1 MENAV
6 TIESLMIENAALKAQ
21 LSEANQKL
29 SWLMEQLSSSRR
41 KQYGISSEKTIY
53 DSKNVQLT
61 YEMEEPQGLIVVH
74 GEGQEPE
81 IQEAPS
87 RSRPK
92 KRGEMSTR
100 LPADMP
106 VEVIECVL
114 PEGEMVNGNGERLH
128 PIGKELVRRE
138 LKITPAKA
146 TIVEIW
152 RTSYTSRESELNA
165 EVVPVIKAPL
175 PPQLIKGSMC
185 APETAAHI
193 IYQKC
198 VMGAPI
204 YRQWQDWKRQGVPIE
219 KQTMANWVI
228 RCSEEYFEPIYE
240 KLRSRLL
247 AGGLIHSD
255 GTTFQV
261 LREPGKA
268 PQSES
273 CMWQY
278 RTGADAASPIVLFD
292 YQPDKSQ
299 TRPKDFLGGFRG
311 YLTTDGSQSY
321 RGLPEGIVLTGCFAH
336 ARSKFS
342 DALRGLEEDKR
353 AGSLAL
359 AGKEY
364 CEKIFDIERDIKD
377 KPFEER
383 REIRGR
389 EATPVLDGFHAWLK
403 SVEPHVSTKSKIGKA
418 VGYALNQW
426 EYLTRYLLD
435 GRIECSNNLAERSFK
450 TLVINRKNF
459 LFATSVAGGRATA
472 VLHSI
477 TETAKES
484 RLDPYKYM
492 AHVLLTAAGANAR
505 EDAGLLEKLMPE
517 NAPDSCRCAPPAPG
531 REA

>member
-1 MENAV
+1 MENTV

-29 SWLMEQLSSSRR
+29 SWLMEQLSSSHR

-53 DSKNVQLT
+53 DCKNVQLT
-61 YEMEEPQGLIVVH
+61 YEMEEPQGLVVVH
-74 GEGQEPE
+74 GAEQEPE
-81 IQEAPS
+81 IQEASS
-87 RSRPK
+87 RNRPK

-114 PEGEMVNGNGERLH
+114 PEEEMVNSNGERLH

-165 EVVPVIKAPL
+165 EVVPIIKAPL
-175 PPQLIKGSMC
+175 PPQMIKGSMC
-185 APETAAHI
+185 SPETAAHL

-219 KQTMANWVI
+219 KQTMINWVI

-240 KLRSRLL
+240 RLHRRLL
-247 AGGLIHSD
+247 REELINSD

-261 LREPGKA
+261 LREPGKS

-273 CMWQY
+273 CIWQY
-278 RTGADAASPIVLFD
+278 RTGADAVSPIILFD
-292 YQPDKSQ
+292 YQPDKRQ
-299 TRPKDFLGGFRG
+299 ERPKDFLKGFRG
-311 YLTTDGSQSY
+311 YLTTDGNPSY
-321 RGLPEGIVLTGCFAH
+321 HGLPEDIVLTGCFAH

-342 DALRGLEEDKR
+342 DALRCLKEDER
-353 AGSLAL
+353 PGSLAL
-359 AGKEY
+359 TGKGF
-364 CEKIFDIERDIKD
+364 CDKIFGIERDIKD
-377 KPFEER
+377 NTFDER
-383 REIRGR
+383 HKIRN
-389 EATPVLDGFHAWLK
+389 EKAVPILNDFHAWLK
-403 SVEPHVSTKSKIGKA
+403 LAELHVSTKSKIGKA

-484 RLDPYKYM
+484 RLDPFKYM
-492 AHVLLTAAGANAR
+492 VHVLRSAAGANIR
-505 EDAGLLEKLMPE
+505 EDDGLLEKLLPE
-517 NAPDSCRCAPPAPG
+517 NAPESCKCVPPAPG
-531 REA
+531 Q